1 MKKTRLLTAVIL
13 ASVAAMAIAGCNTP
27 ASGDPAV
34 ASRIDGGQTQIS
46 VETSGGADNKAPEGG
61 YKFTYKGYDVVPGAE
76 AAPVIKA
83 FGEPKDQ
90 FEGASCAGQ
99 GLDIIYTYDGFKIYA
114 YEENGVELIDGVEIE
129 DSLIDCNGLHVGD
142 KLDDAKNVF
151 GTPTQEDEFGL
162 LYRSGNT
169 AVQISCD
176 SFGEIISIMYRRIID

>member
-1 MKKTRLLTAVIL
+1 MKKIKLLTVTMGL
-13 ASVAAMAIAGCNTP
+13 CVAASLFAGCNNGTGET
-27 ASGDPAV
+27 AA

-61 YKFTYKGYDVVPGAE
+61 YKFTYKGFDVVPGAE